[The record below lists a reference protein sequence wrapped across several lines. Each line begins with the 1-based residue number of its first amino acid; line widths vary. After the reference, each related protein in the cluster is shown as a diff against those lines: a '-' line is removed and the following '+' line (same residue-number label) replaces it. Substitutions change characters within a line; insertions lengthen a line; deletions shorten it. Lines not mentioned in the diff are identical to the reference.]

1 MNYSEIQYWK
11 DNLKFYSDCIE
22 KLRQPD
28 GGFRLC
34 DMDVVERLYLS
45 IDYCREEIEREESND

>member
-11 DNLKFYSDCIE
+11 DNLKFYYDCIE

-45 IDYCREEIEREESND
+45 IDYCREEIEREESNE